1 MSGRE
6 DEIAIRQCPE
16 FVAARRRMLPL
27 HFAVGAHDEDFALG
41 VIRAGETMLRERP
54 RSEVQQQASAKTQ
67 AMRVW
72 LKTALPVSVG
82 IRFKHDMT

>member
-1 MSGRE
+1 
-6 DEIAIRQCPE
+6 
-16 FVAARRRMLPL
+16 
-27 HFAVGAHDEDFALG
+27 
-41 VIRAGETMLRERP
+41 MLRERP